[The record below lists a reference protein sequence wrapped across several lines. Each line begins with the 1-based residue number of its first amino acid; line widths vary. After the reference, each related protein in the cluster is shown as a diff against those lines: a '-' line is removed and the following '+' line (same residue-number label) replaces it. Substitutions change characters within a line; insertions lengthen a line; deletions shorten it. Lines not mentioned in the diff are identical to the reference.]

1 VSGEKVP
8 VGATLSLVVGGHV
21 EEAPADS
28 LDVENGDAGDESW
41 F

>member
-1 VSGEKVP
+1 
-8 VGATLSLVVGGHV
+8 VVGGHV